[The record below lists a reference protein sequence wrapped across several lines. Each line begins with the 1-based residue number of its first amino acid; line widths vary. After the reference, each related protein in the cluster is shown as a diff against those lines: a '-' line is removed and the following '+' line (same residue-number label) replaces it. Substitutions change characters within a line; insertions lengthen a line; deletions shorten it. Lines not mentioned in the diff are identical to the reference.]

1 MRGRR
6 RSPVGLGA
14 LALLLL
20 GAAPPPPCPSPAD
33 VPGRLLRIIP
43 EASSVRFDA
52 DAVLHDF
59 SGEGQEVGG
68 WILLPERDPE
78 EVLACVAVA
87 AASLQTGISLRDHLM
102 RQNHL
107 EVEQHPYIRLAV
119 REARVLER
127 PAPGRLRAEVL
138 GEFTLHGVPRER
150 ALPVEV
156 TLDGETLTAVGSFPV
171 RLSDHAIA
179 APAFL
184 FVRMRDLVKVTVR
197 LVASPEGT
205 RP

>member
-1 MRGRR
+1 MRGSWRA
-6 RSPVGLGA
+6 PVGLGA

-20 GAAPPPPCPSPAD
+20 GAAPPPPCPAPIGL
-33 VPGRLLRIIP
+33 PGRLLRIIP
-43 EASSVRFDA
+43 ERSSVRFDA

-68 WILLPERDPE
+68 WILLPERDPG

-87 AASLQTGISLRDHLM
+87 AAGLQTGISLRDHLM
-102 RQNHL
+102 RQNQL
-107 EVEQHPYIRLAV
+107 EVGQHPYIRLAV
-119 REARVLER
+119 RGARVLEQ

-138 GEFTLHGVPRER
+138 GEFALHGVPRER

-156 TLDGETLTAVGSFPV
+156 TLDGETVTAVGSFPV

-197 LVASPEGT
+197 LVAGPEEG

>member
-1 MRGRR
+1 MRGSWRA
-6 RSPVGLGA
+6 PVGLGA

-20 GAAPPPPCPSPAD
+20 GAAPPPPCPAPGGL
-33 VPGRLLRIIP
+33 PGRLLRIIP
-43 EASSVRFDA
+43 ERSSVRFDA

-68 WILLPERDPE
+68 WILLPERNPE
-78 EVLACVAVA
+78 EVLACVAVV

-107 EVEQHPYIRLAV
+107 EVGQHPYIRLAV
-119 REARVLER
+119 RGARVLEQ

-138 GEFTLHGVPRER
+138 GEFALHGVPRER

-171 RLSDHAIA
+171 RLSDHGIA

-197 LVASPEGT
+197 LVAGPEEG